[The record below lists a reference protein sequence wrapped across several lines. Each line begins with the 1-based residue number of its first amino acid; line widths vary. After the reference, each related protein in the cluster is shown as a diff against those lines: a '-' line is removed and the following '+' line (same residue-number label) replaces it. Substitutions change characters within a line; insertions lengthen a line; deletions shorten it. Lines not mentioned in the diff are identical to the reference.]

1 MERFEAIEGHAA
13 GLDVVMWPHRS
24 LGVRGL
30 WVLMAVVAAIG
41 FGAGIVFVA
50 VGAWPVF
57 GFLGLDVVAISLAFH
72 LSYRAARL
80 RERLSVEG
88 DDLVLARRNPGGRV
102 ERWRFPA
109 DWVRVEHEEGED
121 GRGCLRLAS
130 HGRAFA
136 CGRFLAPAERAEVL
150 EMVSAAL
157 RRRRR

>member
-1 MERFEAIEGHAA
+1 MEQFEAIEGEAA

-30 WVLMAVVAAIG
+30 WLLMAVVSAIG
-41 FGAGIVFVA
+41 FGAGIVFVL

-57 GFLGLDVVAISLAFH
+57 GFLGLGVAAISLAFH
-72 LSYRAARL
+72 LSSRAARL

-88 DDLVLARRNPGGRV
+88 DDLVLARRHPGGRV

-109 DWVRVEHEEGED
+109 GWVRVEREEGEG

-130 HGRAFA
+130 HGRARA
-136 CGRFLAPAERAEVL
+136 CAGFLAPAERAEVL